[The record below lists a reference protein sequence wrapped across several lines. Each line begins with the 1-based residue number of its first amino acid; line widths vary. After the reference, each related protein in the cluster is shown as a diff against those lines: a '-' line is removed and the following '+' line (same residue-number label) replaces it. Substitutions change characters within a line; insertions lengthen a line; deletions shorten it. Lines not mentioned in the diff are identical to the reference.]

1 MTLFSGT
8 VSGSVLIQFWQF
20 TNEFRSNSVLT
31 LSINS
36 TYFMAKLQE
45 VIKIS
50 DVVSCPVFL

>member
-36 TYFMAKLQE
+36 TYFMVKLQE